1 MVKRIIW
8 STVAKTNRREILTYW
23 LFRNKSNVYPIK
35 LNGLFNEAIKNL
47 SEHNMPRR
55 HTDIIGVYVKIVR
68 DYKIF
73 FEEDD
78 NVIIILSI

>member
-1 MVKRIIW
+1 
-8 STVAKTNRREILTYW
+8 
-23 LFRNKSNVYPIK
+23 
-35 LNGLFNEAIKNL
+35 
-47 SEHNMPRR
+47 MPRR